1 MNYSIKYVA
10 NVTGLSEHRIRAWE
24 KRYQLLTPSRS
35 AKGRRLYNDEDI
47 HKLGLIKKLIND
59 GEKIG
64 SLCSLTVAELQF
76 KSQDFTSAT
85 NTAHRVGRKLDSTEK
100 MLKQFILKES
110 LLGQR
115 LDVLIHEMQ
124 RPEDISV
131 SSYLDTILVPF
142 AGEVKKL
149 GHEGKISKSTET
161 LVKRFIAKQLKNE
174 FYSLQG
180 DQKNAPEKLDI
191 IVATMDKN
199 STQIDSWVC
208 ALRSLL
214 SGASVFHLGSIQHP
228 EVLRDMVKVL
238 KPRKIILTDKV
249 DGPTAS
255 LSAQE
260 ILDEVFPTR
269 ANLPYCPLPKEDFI
283 WDADDT
289 EILLL
294 LQGPQTQKVGKLESF
309 QGLKL
314 FSNLETMNKHLLNN
328 KEALG
333 RPA

>member
-24 KRYQLLTPSRS
+24 KRYKLLTPSRS
-35 AKGRRLYNDEDI
+35 SKGRRLYNDEDI
-47 HKLGLIKKLIND
+47 HKLGLIKTLIND
-59 GEKIG
+59 GKKIG
-64 SLCSLTVAELQF
+64 SLASLTMAELQF
-76 KSQDFTSAT
+76 KSQDYSSAA
-85 NTAHRVGRKLDSTEK
+85 NTGHRIGRKMNATEK

-115 LDVLIHEMQ
+115 LDVLIHELQ
-124 RPEDISV
+124 RPEEISV
-131 SSYLDTILVPF
+131 SSYLDTILVPY
-142 AGEVKKL
+142 AAEVKKL
-149 GHEGKISKSTET
+149 AHEGKISKTTEQ
-161 LVKRFIAKQLKNE
+161 LVKRFIAQQIKNE

-180 DQKNAPEKLDI
+180 DQKNEADKLDI
-191 IVATMDKN
+191 IVATMDQN
-199 STQIDSWVC
+199 CSQIDSWVC

-214 SGASVFHLGSIQHP
+214 SGASVFHLGAIQHP
-228 EVLRDMVKVL
+228 DVLRDMVRVL
-238 KPRKIILTDKV
+238 RPKKIVLTDKV

-269 ANLPYCPLPKEDFI
+269 ANLPYCPLPKENFI

-309 QGLKL
+309 HGLKL
-314 FSNLETMNKHLLNN
+314 FSNLESMNKHLQI
-328 KEALG
+328 A
-333 RPA
+333 